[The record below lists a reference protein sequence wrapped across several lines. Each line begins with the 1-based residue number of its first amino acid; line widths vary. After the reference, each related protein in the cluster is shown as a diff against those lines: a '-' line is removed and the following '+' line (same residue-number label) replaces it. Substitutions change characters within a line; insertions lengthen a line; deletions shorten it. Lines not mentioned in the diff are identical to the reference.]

1 MVARAAFMGVG
12 FALAATAAHAQTV
25 MEQAAEHRF
34 QLDFHVNDAALQ
46 KMLPSGWEP
55 AIAAQGPAKDCNIR
69 LIFIDRMAV
78 VGADG
83 KSVRKGSERL
93 AYLAVPVKQTSGTQT
108 GQMIIAGL
116 TDDAA
121 NSGPFGVYRAA
132 STSKVSRNVSS
143 SSGTV
148 LSDEDWEFAGANGEH
163 LSMHLKYER
172 GSPAKGGGEVRFYDP
187 SDPLKYQIF
196 RTEQGLDILRNTTTN
211 PADRVKEFSYSAGG
225 GRFAALFDGKEK
237 VLSWD
242 SFPWYTRT
250 ILTP

>member
-1 MVARAAFMGVG
+1 MVARTAFMGVCLT
-12 FALAATAAHAQTV
+12 LAATAANAQTV

-93 AYLAVPVKQTSGTQT
+93 AYLAVPVKQTSGTTT

-121 NSGPFGVYRAA
+121 NTGPFGV
-132 STSKVSRNVSS
+132 
-143 SSGTV
+143 
-148 LSDEDWEFAGANGEH
+148 
-163 LSMHLKYER
+163 
-172 GSPAKGGGEVRFYDP
+172 
-187 SDPLKYQIF
+187 
-196 RTEQGLDILRNTTTN
+196 
-211 PADRVKEFSYSAGG
+211 
-225 GRFAALFDGKEK
+225 
-237 VLSWD
+237 
-242 SFPWYTRT
+242 
-250 ILTP
+250 